1 MGKRTT
7 VNLSQLS
14 KDVARFKEDRSAN
27 NIDQKAELIERS
39 GGTVINEINEC
50 LSEYN
55 AFCNNYNRV
64 YASTERYLEQVL
76 SNFENADSDNTL
88 N

>member
-39 GGTVINEINEC
+39 GGTAINEINEC

-55 AFCNNYNRV
+55 AFCNNFNRV